1 MEINQVIIN
10 ISARH
15 VHLKR
20 EHLDIL
26 FGEGYQLNKLKD
38 LYQPGEFAAEE
49 QVTIQSASGEINRV
63 RV

>member
-49 QVTIQSASGEINRV
+49 QVTIQ
-63 RV
+63 